1 MLWIAPIP
9 LLIWIALLLG
19 RGYFWRTRSNLIPP
33 LTGEPEPYSV
43 AVVIPARNEADVIA
57 PALRSLMQQ
66 DYPGRISIF
75 VVDDGSDDG
84 TFGVAESVA
93 DNETSARSVAV
104 LRGQPLPHGWT
115 GKLWAVS
122 QGVER
127 ALAGNPDFLL
137 LTDADIEHAPDSLA
151 KLIVFAQAHNLSL
164 ASLMVRLPTATFAEK
179 ALMPAFVFFFFLLY
193 PPRWIANPAR
203 KIAGAA
209 GGCILLRP
217 AVLLKA
223 GGISAIRD
231 QIIDDCALAR
241 IIKRV
246 GGRVWLGLTPDTVSI
261 RGYGGSRGIGRMV
274 SRTAYNQL
282 RHSPLRLLAT
292 LLGIF
297 FTYVLPLALLFTGRS
312 EAILFGAAAWL
323 LMALIYL
330 PIVRF
335 YDRNLAWAAA
345 LPAIALFYSGAT
357 IYSAIQYY
365 CGRGGEWKGR
375 AQDKAQHFR
384 F

>member
-57 PALRSLMQQ
+57 RALRSLMQQ

-127 ALAGNPDFLL
+127 ALAGQPRLSVANRCGCRTRARQPRKIDCFC
-137 LTDADIEHAPDSLA
+137 AS
-151 KLIVFAQAHNLSL
+151 AQSQ
-164 ASLMVRLPTATFAEK
+164 SGVIDGEATNRHLRGKSANAGICSSSFCCS
-179 ALMPAFVFFFFLLY
+179 

-282 RHSPLRLLAT
+282 RHSPPCCLQRFWAFSLRMYFHSLFCSRAGPRQSCLAR
-292 LLGIF
+292 
-297 FTYVLPLALLFTGRS
+297 LPG
-312 EAILFGAAAWL
+312 
-323 LMALIYL
+323 Y
-330 PIVRF
+330 
-335 YDRNLAWAAA
+335 
-345 LPAIALFYSGAT
+345 
-357 IYSAIQYY
+357 
-365 CGRGGEWKGR
+365 
-375 AQDKAQHFR
+375 
-384 F
+384 